1 MLPVFLD
8 CPLLIA
14 PSVFSNI
21 YSIYIYYYICRTH
34 MQDLQEVTQEVHYE
48 NFRADKLASGS
59 GGASM
64 KKIRWVV
71 YKNYFLFMCF
81 FNEMKLTS

>member
-1 MLPVFLD
+1 
-8 CPLLIA
+8 
-14 PSVFSNI
+14 
-21 YSIYIYYYICRTH
+21 

-48 NFRADKLASGS
+48 NFRADKLASGGG

-71 YKNYFLFMCF
+71 WKNYFLFMCF

>member
-1 MLPVFLD
+1 
-8 CPLLIA
+8 
-14 PSVFSNI
+14 
-21 YSIYIYYYICRTH
+21 

-48 NFRADKLASGS
+48 NFRADKLASGGG

-71 YKNYFLFMCF
+71 
-81 FNEMKLTS
+81 